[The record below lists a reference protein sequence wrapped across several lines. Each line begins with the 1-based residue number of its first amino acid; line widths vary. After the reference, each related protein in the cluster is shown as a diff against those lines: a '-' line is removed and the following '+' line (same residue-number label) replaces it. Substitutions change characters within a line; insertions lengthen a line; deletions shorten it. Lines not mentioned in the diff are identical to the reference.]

1 MMASFNFIG
10 FSHWGSLGSGHSIIG
25 TKHTFEIIMYN
36 SGCKFDTSNEDF
48 SRVFNWA
55 QLEVI
60 WVVINA
66 LYL

>member
-36 SGCKFDTSNEDF
+36 SGCKFDISNEDF
-48 SRVFNWA
+48 SRVLNWE

-60 WVVINA
+60 WEVFNA
-66 LYL
+66 